1 MGKNTNKILV
11 FVIDDSL
18 GMGGGVWWGSVVV
31 QNLPSERQIAYGEGA
46 KKTNNTAFSA
56 THTYIKLVFAYFF
69 LCTFPLV
76 QFERDIKTQTKKRHL
91 VRAGGYSTEIHY
103 LYIISKTES

>member
-31 QNLPSERQIAYGEGA
+31 QNLPSERKLPMGKVQ
-46 KKTNNTAFSA
+46 KKVKKNNYSV
-56 THTYIKLVFAYFF
+56 IKSNCNKLICYYV
-69 LCTFPLV
+69 
-76 QFERDIKTQTKKRHL
+76 K
-91 VRAGGYSTEIHY
+91 
-103 LYIISKTES
+103 